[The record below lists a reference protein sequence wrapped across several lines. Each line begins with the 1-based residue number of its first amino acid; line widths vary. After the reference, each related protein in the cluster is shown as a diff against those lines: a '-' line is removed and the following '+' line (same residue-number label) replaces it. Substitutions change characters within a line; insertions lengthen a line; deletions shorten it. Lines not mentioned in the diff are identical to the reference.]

1 MGELIIDGIEKP
13 WTEELEIFN
22 EEFGFNV
29 EITYKDGVI
38 QTRNNCTEV
47 HHSYESCYTLISVE
61 NKKRSAFESDIH
73 RTGGTVAVHEMNKIV
88 VTTATKIEESY

>member
-1 MGELIIDGIEKP
+1 MGELIIDGVEEP
-13 WTEELEIFN
+13 WSMELEIFN

-29 EITYKDGVI
+29 EITFKDGFV

-47 HHSYESCYTLISVE
+47 HHLYQSIITT
-61 NKKRSAFESDIH
+61 KTKRSAFESDIH
-73 RTGGTVAVHEMNKIV
+73 RTGGTVAIEEVDKIV